1 MKEALDAKI
10 AYACKVLRLSGLAR
24 QYPAIAREAREQNQ
38 DAELFLLACLEEE
51 ISIRQVN
58 KRNRLLQGAKFPAKK
73 TLDSFRF
80 EEVPGLSRQKVMKLA
95 DCEYIRHKENIVCIG
110 KPGTG
115 KTHISCSLGILAI
128 LEGFSVRFI
137 STMALLQELQLSQK
151 EYQLHKVL
159 KKWDKIDLVICD
171 ELGYIPMG
179 EEGKLLFQF
188 ISQRYERNSLILT
201 TNLEFSQWNEVFND
215 PTLTSALLDRLTHHC
230 HILVFDADSYRFKE
244 SMKKNH

>member
-1 MKEALDAKI
+1 MKEAMDAKI
-10 AYACKVLRLSGLAR
+10 TYACKMLRLPGLAR
-24 QYPAIAREAREQNQ
+24 KYAAIAREAREHDQ
-38 DAELFLLACLEEE
+38 DPESFLLACLEEE
-51 ISIRQVN
+51 ISMRQVN

-80 EEVPGLSRQKVMKLA
+80 EEVPSVSRQKVLKLA
-95 DCEYIRHKENIVCIG
+95 DCEFIRHKENVVCIG

-115 KTHISCSLGILAI
+115 KSHISSSLGLLAI

-137 STMALLQELQLSQK
+137 TAMALLQELQLSQK

-171 ELGYIPMG
+171 ELGYIPVG

-188 ISQRYERNSLILT
+188 IAHRYERKSLIIT
-201 TNLEFSQWNEVFND
+201 TNLEFSQWDEVFKD
-215 PTLTSALLDRLTHHC
+215 PTLTAALLDRLTHHC
-230 HILVFDADSYRFKE
+230 HILIFDADPYRFKE
-244 SMKKNH
+244 SMKKN